1 MTTTNVNDIQVDVNQ
16 IVEDMVQ
23 RKHEDKAYNATGLV
37 VSLLEDIHSCLD
49 SEYCDWYTDIDGV
62 PMVTLCVIDTIAQE
76 QINTII

>member
-16 IVEDMVQ
+16 IAEDMVQ
-23 RKHEDKAYNATGLV
+23 RKHEDIPYNATGLV
-37 VSLLEDIHSCLD
+37 VSLLEDVHSCLD
-49 SEYCDWYTDIDGV
+49 SKDCDWYTDIDGV